1 MQDDTIKLLM
11 ECNLGCKMAVNS
23 LNQIS
28 DFVTNPDLANLI
40 EKSIAQHEQI
50 GNDTSRKLDLAGAQE
65 KEPGAMT
72 SAFSWFSTEM
82 KLRMNDSGNQAAKII
97 MDGCNMGIQS
107 IGEKVNQFQDADQES
122 QKLASDLIQAEEKLM
137 KELKE
142 YL

>member
-72 SAFSWFSTEM
+72 SAFSWNGKIQCFSPLWT
-82 KLRMNDSGNQAAKII
+82 DSHIS
-97 MDGCNMGIQS
+97 M
-107 IGEKVNQFQDADQES
+107 V
-122 QKLASDLIQAEEKLM
+122 L
-137 KELKE
+137 
-142 YL
+142 